1 MTPSKTPTPWFRLE
15 NEAGIPSPAL
25 VLHRDRIEANLRRM
39 VAIAGDPAR
48 LWPHVKTHKLPELI
62 AWQVA
67 LGIVRF
73 KCATIAEAEMVAG
86 VEGVRGILLAVQPV
100 GPQVDRLVRLA
111 AGFPAIEWSAVVDD
125 PGVVDSLRTCAAAR
139 ALAKPLGLWIDLD
152 VGQHRTG
159 IASDRVDGSLLTAI
173 RMAEPVLR
181 LEGLHAY
188 DGHLGIT
195 DLAERTRLCDAGFA
209 PVAALRNRLEAELG
223 RPLGIIA
230 GGSPTF
236 ALHAARPG
244 VSLSPGTTVLWD
256 AGYAHKLPD
265 LPFEPAA
272 VLLSRVLSRPAPG
285 QLCLDLG
292 HKAVASEMPQP
303 RMIFLDLPDAV
314 AIGHS
319 EEHLVV
325 ESPAADRFR
334 VGDAVHA
341 LPWHVCPTVALH
353 QEVWLAENGRAT
365 ASWTVRA
372 RSRRLTL

>member
-1 MTPSKTPTPWFRLE
+1 MDPIPWYVLD
-15 NEAGIPSPAL
+15 NAADLPSPTL
-25 VLHRDRIEANLRRM
+25 VLHRDRIEANLRQM
-39 VAIAGDPAR
+39 VAIAGDAAR

-86 VEGVRGILLAVQPV
+86 VAGVRRILLAVQPV
-100 GPQVDRLVRLA
+100 GPQIDRLVRLA
-111 AGFPAIEWSAVVDD
+111 AAFPTIEWSAVVDD
-125 PGVVDSLRTCAAAR
+125 PGIVSSLRNAAALR
-139 ALAKPLGLWIDLD
+139 LPGRPLGIWIDVD

-159 IASDRVDGSLLTAI
+159 LAADRVPGELLDPIQA
-173 RMAEPVLR
+173 AEPALR
-181 LEGLHAY
+181 LLGLHAY

-195 DLAERTRLCDAGFA
+195 DRAERSRWADEGFG
-209 PVAALRNRLEAELG
+209 PVASLRSTLEAKMG
-223 RPLGIIA
+223 RPMEVIA

-236 ALHAARPG
+236 PLHAARAN

-265 LPFEPAA
+265 LPFQPAA

-292 HKAVASEMPQP
+292 HKAVASEMPHP
-303 RMIFLDLPDAV
+303 RTVFLNLPDAV
-314 AIGHS
+314 AVSHS

-325 ESPAADRFR
+325 ESPGADRFR
-334 VGDAVHA
+334 VGDVVYS
-341 LPWHVCPTVALH
+341 LPWHVCPTMALH
-353 QEVWLAENGRAT
+353 QEVWLAENGGARST
-365 ASWTVRA
+365 WTVAA
-372 RSRRLTL
+372 RSRRLSI

>member
-1 MTPSKTPTPWFRLE
+1 MDPIPWYVLD
-15 NEAGIPSPAL
+15 NAADLPSPTL
-25 VLHRDRIEANLRRM
+25 VLHRDRIEANLRQM
-39 VAIAGDPAR
+39 VAIAGDAAR

-86 VEGVRGILLAVQPV
+86 VAGVRRILLAVQPV
-100 GPQVDRLVRLA
+100 GPQIDRLVRLA
-111 AGFPAIEWSAVVDD
+111 AAFPTIEWSAVVDD
-125 PGVVDSLRTCAAAR
+125 PGVVSSLRNAAALR
-139 ALAKPLGLWIDLD
+139 LPGRPLGIWIDVD

-159 IASDRVDGSLLTAI
+159 LAADRVPGELLDPIQA
-173 RMAEPVLR
+173 AEPALR
-181 LEGLHAY
+181 LLGLHAY

-195 DLAERTRLCDAGFA
+195 DRAERSRRADEGFG
-209 PVAALRNRLEAELG
+209 PVASLRSTLEAKMG
-223 RPLGIIA
+223 RPMEVIA

-236 ALHAARPG
+236 PLHAARAN

-265 LPFEPAA
+265 LPFQPAA

-292 HKAVASEMPQP
+292 HKAVASEMPHP
-303 RMIFLDLPDAV
+303 RTVFLNLPDAV
-314 AIGHS
+314 AVSHS

-325 ESPAADRFR
+325 ESPGADRFR
-334 VGDAVHA
+334 VGDVVYS
-341 LPWHVCPTVALH
+341 LPWHVCPTMALH
-353 QEVWLAENGRAT
+353 QEVWLAENGRARST
-365 ASWTVRA
+365 WTVAA
-372 RSRRLTL
+372 RSRRLSI

>member
-1 MTPSKTPTPWFRLE
+1 MDPIPWYVLD
-15 NEAGIPSPAL
+15 NATDLPSPTL
-25 VLHRDRIEANLRRM
+25 VLHRDRIEANLRQM
-39 VAIAGDPAR
+39 VAIAGDAAR

-86 VEGVRGILLAVQPV
+86 VAGVRRILLAVQPV
-100 GPQVDRLVRLA
+100 GPQIDRLVRLA
-111 AGFPAIEWSAVVDD
+111 AAFPTIEWSAVVDD
-125 PGVVDSLRTCAAAR
+125 PGVVSSLRNAAALR
-139 ALAKPLGLWIDLD
+139 LPGRPLGIWIDVD

-159 IASDRVDGSLLTAI
+159 LAADRVPGELLDPIQA
-173 RMAEPVLR
+173 AEPALR
-181 LEGLHAY
+181 LLGLHAY

-195 DLAERTRLCDAGFA
+195 DRAERSRWADEGFG
-209 PVAALRNRLEAELG
+209 PVASLRSTLEARMG
-223 RPLGIIA
+223 RPMEVIA

-236 ALHAARPG
+236 PLHAARAN

-265 LPFEPAA
+265 LPFQPAA

-292 HKAVASEMPQP
+292 HKAVASEMPHP
-303 RMIFLDLPDAV
+303 RTVFLNLPDAV
-314 AIGHS
+314 AVSHS

-325 ESPAADRFR
+325 ESPGADRFR
-334 VGDAVHA
+334 VGDVVYS
-341 LPWHVCPTVALH
+341 LPWHVCPTMALH
-353 QEVWLAENGRAT
+353 QEVWLAENGRARST
-365 ASWTVRA
+365 WTVAA
-372 RSRRLTL
+372 RSRRLSI

>member
-1 MTPSKTPTPWFRLE
+1 MDPIPWHVLD
-15 NEAGIPSPAL
+15 NAADLPSPTL
-25 VLHRDRIEANLRRM
+25 VLHRDRIEANLRQM
-39 VAIAGDPAR
+39 VAIAGDAAR

-86 VEGVRGILLAVQPV
+86 VAGVRRILLAVQPV
-100 GPQVDRLVRLA
+100 GPQIDRLVRLA
-111 AGFPAIEWSAVVDD
+111 AAFPTIEWSAVVDD
-125 PGVVDSLRTCAAAR
+125 PGVVSSLRNAAALR
-139 ALAKPLGLWIDLD
+139 LPGRPLGIWIDVD

-159 IASDRVDGSLLTAI
+159 LAADRVPGELLDPIQA
-173 RMAEPVLR
+173 AEPALR
-181 LEGLHAY
+181 LLGLHAY

-195 DLAERTRLCDAGFA
+195 DRAERSRWADEGFG
-209 PVAALRNRLEAELG
+209 PVASLRSTLEARMG
-223 RPLGIIA
+223 RPMEVIA

-236 ALHAARPG
+236 PLHAARAN

-265 LPFEPAA
+265 LPFQPAA

-292 HKAVASEMPQP
+292 HKAVASEMPHP
-303 RMIFLDLPDAV
+303 RTVFLNLPDAV
-314 AIGHS
+314 AVSHS

-325 ESPAADRFR
+325 ESPGADRFR
-334 VGDAVHA
+334 VGDVVYS
-341 LPWHVCPTVALH
+341 LPWHVCPTMALH
-353 QEVWLAENGRAT
+353 QEVWLAENGRARST
-365 ASWTVRA
+365 WTVAA
-372 RSRRLTL
+372 RSRRLSI

>member
-1 MTPSKTPTPWFRLE
+1 MDPMPWYALE
-15 NEAGIPSPAL
+15 NAAEIPSPTL
-25 VLHRDRIEANLRRM
+25 ILHRGRIEANLRQM
-39 VAIAGDPAR
+39 VAIAGDPLR

-67 LGIVRF
+67 LGIVQF

-86 VEGVRGILLAVQPV
+86 VAGVQRILLAVQPV
-100 GPQVDRLVRLA
+100 GPQIDRLVRLA
-111 AGFPAIEWSAVVDD
+111 AAFPAVLWSAVSDD
-125 PGVVDSLRTCAAAR
+125 PGVVASLRTAAAAQ
-139 ALAKPLGLWIDLD
+139 ALARPLGLWIDLD

-159 IASDRVDGSLLTAI
+159 VAADQVHGPLLQAI
-173 RMAEPVLR
+173 RNAEPVLR

-188 DGHLGIT
+188 DGHLGVT
-195 DLAERTRLCDAGFA
+195 DLAERTRLCEAGFA
-209 PVAALRNRLEAELG
+209 PVATLRRRLEAELG

-236 ALHAARPG
+236 ALHAARRG

-265 LPFEPAA
+265 LPFQPAA

-285 QLCLDLG
+285 HLCLDLG

-303 RMIFLDLPDAV
+303 RTVFLNLPDAV
-314 AIGHS
+314 AVSHS

-325 ESPAADRFR
+325 ESSAADRFR
-334 VGDAVHA
+334 VGDVVYS

-353 QEVWLAENGRAT
+353 QELWLAENGRAT
-365 ASWTVRA
+365 TSWTVRA

>member
-1 MTPSKTPTPWFRLE
+1 MDPIPWYVLD
-15 NEAGIPSPAL
+15 NAADLPSPTL
-25 VLHRDRIEANLRRM
+25 VLHRDRIEANLRQM
-39 VAIAGDPAR
+39 VAIAGDAAR

-86 VEGVRGILLAVQPV
+86 VAGVRRILLAVQPV
-100 GPQVDRLVRLA
+100 GPQIDRLVRLA
-111 AGFPAIEWSAVVDD
+111 AAFPTIEWSAVVDD
-125 PGVVDSLRTCAAAR
+125 PGVVSSLRNAAALR
-139 ALAKPLGLWIDLD
+139 LPGRPLGIWIDVD

-159 IASDRVDGSLLTAI
+159 LAADRVPGELLDPILAT
-173 RMAEPVLR
+173 EPALR
-181 LEGLHAY
+181 LLGLHAY

-195 DLAERTRLCDAGFA
+195 DRAERSRRADEGFG
-209 PVAALRNRLEAELG
+209 PVASLRSTLEARMG
-223 RPLGIIA
+223 RPMEVIA

-236 ALHAARPG
+236 PLHAARAN

-265 LPFEPAA
+265 LPFQPAA

-292 HKAVASEMPQP
+292 HKAVASEMPHP
-303 RMIFLDLPDAV
+303 RTVFLNLPDAV
-314 AIGHS
+314 AVSHS

-325 ESPAADRFR
+325 ESPGADRFR
-334 VGDAVHA
+334 VGDVVYS
-341 LPWHVCPTVALH
+341 LPWHVCPTMALH
-353 QEVWLAENGRAT
+353 QEVWLAEHARARST
-365 ASWTVRA
+365 WTVAA
-372 RSRRLTL
+372 RSRRLSI

>member
-1 MTPSKTPTPWFRLE
+1 MDPIPWYVLD
-15 NEAGIPSPAL
+15 NAADLPSPTL
-25 VLHRDRIEANLRRM
+25 VLHRDRIEANLRQM
-39 VAIAGDPAR
+39 VAIAGDAAR

-86 VEGVRGILLAVQPV
+86 VAGVRRILLAVQPV
-100 GPQVDRLVRLA
+100 GPQIDRLVRLA
-111 AGFPAIEWSAVVDD
+111 AAFPTIEWSAVVDD
-125 PGVVDSLRTCAAAR
+125 PGVVSSLRNAAALR
-139 ALAKPLGLWIDLD
+139 LPGRPLGIWIDVD

-159 IASDRVDGSLLTAI
+159 LAADRVPGELLDPIQA
-173 RMAEPVLR
+173 AEPALR
-181 LEGLHAY
+181 LLGLHAY

-195 DLAERTRLCDAGFA
+195 DRAERSRWADEGFG
-209 PVAALRNRLEAELG
+209 PVASLRSTLEARMG
-223 RPLGIIA
+223 RPMEVIA

-236 ALHAARPG
+236 PLHAARSN

-265 LPFEPAA
+265 LPFQPAA

-292 HKAVASEMPQP
+292 HKAVASEMPHP
-303 RMIFLDLPDAV
+303 RTVFLNLPDAV
-314 AIGHS
+314 AVSHS

-325 ESPAADRFR
+325 ESPGADRFR
-334 VGDAVHA
+334 VGDVVYS
-341 LPWHVCPTVALH
+341 LPWHVCPTMALH
-353 QEVWLAENGRAT
+353 QEVWLAENGRARST
-365 ASWTVRA
+365 WTVAA
-372 RSRRLTL
+372 RSRRLSI

>member
-1 MTPSKTPTPWFRLE
+1 MDPIPWYVLD
-15 NEAGIPSPAL
+15 NAADLPSPTL
-25 VLHRDRIEANLRRM
+25 VLHRDRIEANLRQM
-39 VAIAGDPAR
+39 VAIAGDAAR

-86 VEGVRGILLAVQPV
+86 VAGVRRILLAVQPV
-100 GPQVDRLVRLA
+100 GPQIDRLVRLA
-111 AGFPAIEWSAVVDD
+111 AAFPTIEWSAVVDD
-125 PGVVDSLRTCAAAR
+125 PGVVSSLRNAAALR
-139 ALAKPLGLWIDLD
+139 LPGRPLGIWIDVD

-159 IASDRVDGSLLTAI
+159 LAADRVPGELLDPIQA
-173 RMAEPVLR
+173 AEPALR
-181 LEGLHAY
+181 LLGLHAY

-195 DLAERTRLCDAGFA
+195 DRAERSRRADEGFG
-209 PVAALRNRLEAELG
+209 PVASLRSTLEARMG
-223 RPLGIIA
+223 RPMEVIA

-236 ALHAARPG
+236 PLHAARAN

-265 LPFEPAA
+265 LPFQPAA

-292 HKAVASEMPQP
+292 HKAVASEMPHP
-303 RMIFLDLPDAV
+303 RTVFLNLPDAV
-314 AIGHS
+314 AVSHS

-325 ESPAADRFR
+325 ESPGADRFR
-334 VGDAVHA
+334 VGDVVYS
-341 LPWHVCPTVALH
+341 LPWHVCPTMALH
-353 QEVWLAENGRAT
+353 QEVWLAENGRARST
-365 ASWTVRA
+365 WTVAA
-372 RSRRLTL
+372 RSRRLSI

>member
-1 MTPSKTPTPWFRLE
+1 MDPIPWYVLD
-15 NEAGIPSPAL
+15 NAADLPSPTL
-25 VLHRDRIEANLRRM
+25 VLHRDRIEANLRQM
-39 VAIAGDPAR
+39 VAIAGDAAR

-86 VEGVRGILLAVQPV
+86 VAGVRRILLAVQPV
-100 GPQVDRLVRLA
+100 GPQIDRLVRLA
-111 AGFPAIEWSAVVDD
+111 AAFPTIEWSAVVDD
-125 PGVVDSLRTCAAAR
+125 PGIVSSLRNAAALR
-139 ALAKPLGLWIDLD
+139 LPGRPLGIWIDVD

-159 IASDRVDGSLLTAI
+159 LAADRVPGELLDPIQA
-173 RMAEPVLR
+173 AEPALR
-181 LEGLHAY
+181 LLGLHAY

-195 DLAERTRLCDAGFA
+195 DRAERSRRADEGFG
-209 PVAALRNRLEAELG
+209 PVASLRSTLEAKMG
-223 RPLGIIA
+223 RPMEVIA

-236 ALHAARPG
+236 PLHAARAN

-265 LPFEPAA
+265 LPFQPAA

-292 HKAVASEMPQP
+292 HKAVASEMPHP
-303 RMIFLDLPDAV
+303 RTVFLNLPDAV
-314 AIGHS
+314 AVSHS

-325 ESPAADRFR
+325 ESPGADRFR
-334 VGDAVHA
+334 VGDVVYS
-341 LPWHVCPTVALH
+341 LPWHVCPTMALH
-353 QEVWLAENGRAT
+353 QEVWLAENGRARST
-365 ASWTVRA
+365 WTVAA
-372 RSRRLTL
+372 RSRRLSI

>member
-1 MTPSKTPTPWFRLE
+1 MTPMPWYRLE
-15 NEAGIPSPAL
+15 NEAEIPSPAL
-25 VLHRDRIEANLRRM
+25 VLHRDRIEANLRQM
-39 VAIAGDPAR
+39 VTIAGDAAR

-62 AWQVA
+62 AWQVG

-86 VEGVRGILLAVQPV
+86 VAGVERILLAVQPV
-100 GPQVDRLVRLA
+100 GPQIDRLVRLA
-111 AGFPAIEWSAVVDD
+111 EWFPAIRWSAVVDD
-125 PGVVDSLRTCAAAR
+125 PGIVESLRATAAAHR
-139 ALAKPLGLWIDLD
+139 LGQPLGLWIDLD

-159 IASDRVDGSLLTAI
+159 LAADRVHGPLLAAL
-173 RMAEPVLR
+173 RAAEPALR

-209 PVAALRNRLEAELG
+209 PVAALRSRLESELG
-223 RPLGIIA
+223 RPLEVIA

-265 LPFEPAA
+265 LPFQPAA
-272 VLLSRVLSRPAPG
+272 VLLSRVLSRPAAG

-303 RMIFLDLPDAV
+303 RTVFLDLPDATAV
-314 AIGHS
+314 GHS

-325 ESPAADRFR
+325 ESPAADRFQ
-334 VGDAVHA
+334 VGDVVHS

>member
-1 MTPSKTPTPWFRLE
+1 MDPIPWYVLD
-15 NEAGIPSPAL
+15 NAADLPSPTL
-25 VLHRDRIEANLRRM
+25 VLHRDRIEANLRQM
-39 VAIAGDPAR
+39 VAIAGDAAR

-86 VEGVRGILLAVQPV
+86 VAGVRRILLAVQPV
-100 GPQVDRLVRLA
+100 GPQIDRLVRLA
-111 AGFPAIEWSAVVDD
+111 AAFPTIEWSAVVDD
-125 PGVVDSLRTCAAAR
+125 PGIVSSLRNAAALR
-139 ALAKPLGLWIDLD
+139 LPGRPLGIWIDVD

-159 IASDRVDGSLLTAI
+159 LAADRVPGELLDPIQA
-173 RMAEPVLR
+173 AEPALR
-181 LEGLHAY
+181 LLGLHAY

-195 DLAERTRLCDAGFA
+195 DRAERSRRADEGFG
-209 PVAALRNRLEAELG
+209 PVASLRSTLEARMG
-223 RPLGIIA
+223 RPMEVIA

-236 ALHAARPG
+236 PLHAARAN

-265 LPFEPAA
+265 LPFQPAA

-292 HKAVASEMPQP
+292 HKAVASEMPHP
-303 RMIFLDLPDAV
+303 RTVFLNLPDAV
-314 AIGHS
+314 AVSHS

-325 ESPAADRFR
+325 ESPGADRFR
-334 VGDAVHA
+334 VGDVVYS
-341 LPWHVCPTVALH
+341 LP
-353 QEVWLAENGRAT
+353 
-365 ASWTVRA
+365 
-372 RSRRLTL
+372 

>member
-1 MTPSKTPTPWFRLE
+1 MDPIPWYVLD
-15 NEAGIPSPAL
+15 NAADLPSPTL
-25 VLHRDRIEANLRRM
+25 VLHRDRIEANLRQM
-39 VAIAGDPAR
+39 VAIAGDAAR

-86 VEGVRGILLAVQPV
+86 VAGVRRILLAVQPV
-100 GPQVDRLVRLA
+100 GPQIDRLVRLA
-111 AGFPAIEWSAVVDD
+111 AAFPTIEWSAVVDD
-125 PGVVDSLRTCAAAR
+125 PGIVSSLRNAAALR
-139 ALAKPLGLWIDLD
+139 LPGRPLGIWIDVD

-159 IASDRVDGSLLTAI
+159 LAADRVPGELLDPIQA
-173 RMAEPVLR
+173 AEPALR
-181 LEGLHAY
+181 LLGLHAY

-195 DLAERTRLCDAGFA
+195 DRAERSRWADEGFG
-209 PVAALRNRLEAELG
+209 PVASLRSTLEAKMG
-223 RPLGIIA
+223 RPMEVIA

-236 ALHAARPG
+236 PLHAARAN

-265 LPFEPAA
+265 LPFQPAA

-292 HKAVASEMPQP
+292 HKAVASEMPHP
-303 RMIFLDLPDAV
+303 RTVFLNLPDAV
-314 AIGHS
+314 AVSHS

-325 ESPAADRFR
+325 ESPGADRFR
-334 VGDAVHA
+334 VGDVVYS
-341 LPWHVCPTVALH
+341 LPWHVCPTMALH
-353 QEVWLAENGRAT
+353 QEVWLAENGRARST
-365 ASWTVRA
+365 WTVAA
-372 RSRRLTL
+372 RSRRLSI